1 MVLQGFEEFSKL
13 NDLVFD
19 KALFWVQVHDIP
31 IRFMSKKVAESICET
46 IGEVRRSPES
56 IDDEGGNFIQVRVT
70 VDITL
75 PLC

>member
-1 MVLQGFEEFSKL
+1 
-13 NDLVFD
+13 
-19 KALFWVQVHDIP
+19 
-31 IRFMSKKVAESICET
+31 MSKKVVESICET
-46 IGEVRRSPES
+46 IREVRRSPES